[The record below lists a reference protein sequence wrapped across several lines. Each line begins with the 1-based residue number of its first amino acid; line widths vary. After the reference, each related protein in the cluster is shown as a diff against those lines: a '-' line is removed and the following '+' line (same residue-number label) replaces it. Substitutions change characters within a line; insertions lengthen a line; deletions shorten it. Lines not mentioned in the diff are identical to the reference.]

1 MDDEDQ
7 NYRDRWLN
15 CFLAAY
21 ATIGVLSGI
30 AISVATSI
38 KMDGNT
44 NLVGA
49 VCILS
54 AIQVALILWMFQ
66 RMRAIYDRLG
76 FTPRFK
82 DNSAENAFNA
92 ETERQARI
100 GKRLRQYC
108 ERTIHLILLVQGILL
123 WFAWSYE

>member
-7 NYRDRWLN
+7 TYRDRWLN

-30 AISVATSI
+30 AISVATAIRREENSA
-38 KMDGNT
+38 
-44 NLVGA
+44 LVGA

-66 RMRAIYDRLG
+66 RMRVIYDRLG
-76 FTPRFK
+76 FTPKFK
-82 DNSAENAFNA
+82 DALAEEAFTR
-92 ETERQARI
+92 ETQRQAQI

-108 ERTIHLILLVQGILL
+108 ERAIHLILLIQGVLL
-123 WFAWSYE
+123 WLAWK